1 MAKTTIISLVHSAF
15 IILNSKFRIKMTYS
29 ETLEWMFNKL
39 PMYQRIGAAAYKADL
54 NNTIQLL
61 QLLDNPQNNFKSV
74 HVAGTNGK
82 GSVSHML
89 ASVFQEAGYKTGLY
103 TSPHLRDFR
112 ERIRID
118 GEMIPEENVTQF
130 IETYKN
136 KFETM
141 ELSFFEMT
149 VGMAF
154 DYFAKEKVDIAIVE
168 VGMGGRLDSTNLIT
182 PELSVITNIDF
193 DHMKFLGDTRAEIAY
208 EKAGIIKP
216 GIPVVIG
223 ETHPE
228 TAQVFI
234 DKAKECNSPIYF
246 ADQIFDCDKIHIESA
261 IVQKFDI
268 WKNSEL
274 YMEALETPLMGN
286 YQRKNLTTVM
296 CALDLLC
303 SKFDLSEGDIRDG
316 IRKVIRNTHLMG
328 RWQILCKD
336 PLTVA
341 DTGHNV
347 AGITEVVR
355 QLAEM
360 QYGKLHFVLGM
371 VNDKDID
378 SVLQLLPRNADYY
391 FCKAN
396 IPRGLDANILAEKA
410 FEMGLRGQVFESVS
424 HAYRSAVNNAHF
436 GDLVFVG
443 GSNFTV
449 AEVV

>member
-1 MAKTTIISLVHSAF
+1 MNYT
-15 IILNSKFRIKMTYS
+15 
-29 ETLEWMFNKL
+29 ETLDWMFNKL

-61 QLLDNPQNNFKSV
+61 QLLDNPHHNFKSV

-82 GSVSHML
+82 GSTSHML

-112 ERIRID
+112 ERIRIN
-118 GEMIPEENVTQF
+118 GEMIPEENVVQF
-130 IETYKN
+130 IEQYKD
-136 KFETM
+136 KFESM

-154 DYFAKEKVDIAIVE
+154 DYFSKEKVDIAIVE

-182 PELSVITNIDF
+182 PELSIITNIDF
-193 DHMKFLGDTRAEIAY
+193 DHMKYLGDTRAKIAY

-228 TAQVFI
+228 TQQVFI

-246 ADQIFDCDKIHIESA
+246 ADEVFECDKIHIQSQTE
-261 IVQKFDI
+261 QQFDV
-268 WKNSEL
+268 WKGSEL
-274 YMEALETPLMGN
+274 YMEALEIPLMGN
-286 YQRKNLTTVM
+286 YQQKNLTTVM
-296 CALDLLC
+296 CALDLLRT
-303 SKFDLSEGDIRDG
+303 KFTLTDDDIRDG
-316 IRKVIRNTHLMG
+316 IGKVIRNTHLMG

-336 PLTVA
+336 PLIIA

-347 AGITEVVR
+347 AGITEVVL

-360 QYGKLHFVLGM
+360 QYDKLHFVLGM

-378 SVLQLLPRNADYY
+378 SILQLLPRGAEYY
-391 FCKAN
+391 FCKAD
-396 IPRGLDANILAEKA
+396 IPRGLDANILAQKA
-410 FEMGLRGQVFESVS
+410 FDLGLRGLVYESVS
-424 HAYRSAVNNAHF
+424 HAYRSAVNNARF
-436 GDLVFVG
+436 GDIVFIG

>member
-1 MAKTTIISLVHSAF
+1 MNYT
-15 IILNSKFRIKMTYS
+15 
-29 ETLEWMFNKL
+29 ETLDWMFNKL
-39 PMYQRIGAAAYKADL
+39 PMYQRIGGAAYKADL

-61 QLLDNPQNNFKSV
+61 DLLDNPHRKFKSV

-82 GSVSHML
+82 GSTSHML

-112 ERIRID
+112 ERIRIN
-118 GEMIPEENVTQF
+118 GEMIPEENVVSF
-130 IETYKN
+130 IEAYKDE
-136 KFETM
+136 FEKM

-154 DYFAKEKVDIAIVE
+154 DYFAKEQIDIAIVE

-182 PELSVITNIDF
+182 PEVSVITNIGL
-193 DHMKFLGDTRAEIAY
+193 DHVKFLGDTMEKIAS

-216 GIPVVIG
+216 NIPVVIG
-223 ETHPE
+223 ETQPE
-228 TAQVFI
+228 THQVFE
-234 DKAKECNSPIYF
+234 DKARECNSPIYF
-246 ADQIFDCDKIHIESA
+246 ADQIFDCDKIHIESNT
-261 IVQKFDI
+261 VQKFDL
-268 WKNSEL
+268 WKSSEL
-274 YMEALETPLMGN
+274 YLEAVEIPLLGN
-286 YQRKNLTTVM
+286 YQQKNLTTVI
-296 CALDLLC
+296 CALDLLRK
-303 SKFDLSEGDIRDG
+303 KFNISDDNIRDG
-316 IRKVIRNTHLMG
+316 ITKVIYNTHLMG
-328 RWQILCKD
+328 RWQILGTD
-336 PLTVA
+336 PLTIA

-360 QYGKLHFVLGM
+360 QYSKLHFVIGM

-378 SVLQLLPRNADYY
+378 HVLQLLPHNCEYY
-391 FCKAN
+391 FCKAD

-410 FEMGLRGQVFESVS
+410 FAYGLRGQVYESVS
-424 HAYRSAVNNAHF
+424 HAYHSAINAAHF
-436 GDLVFVG
+436 DDVVFVG

>member
-1 MAKTTIISLVHSAF
+1 
-15 IILNSKFRIKMTYS
+15 MTYQ

-61 QLLDNPQNNFKSV
+61 QMLDNPHRNFKSI

-82 GSVSHML
+82 GSTSHML

-103 TSPHLRDFR
+103 TSPHLIDFR
-112 ERIRID
+112 ERIRIN
-118 GEMIPEENVTQF
+118 GEMIPEENVVQF
-130 IETYKN
+130 IDIYKD
-136 KFETM
+136 KFEAM

-154 DYFAKEKVDIAIVE
+154 DYFSKEQVDIAIIE

-182 PELSVITNIDF
+182 PELSIITNIDF
-193 DHMKFLGDTRAEIAY
+193 DHMKFLGDTRAKIAY

-228 TAQVFI
+228 TQQVFI
-234 DKAKECNSPIYF
+234 DKAQECHSPIYF
-246 ADQIFDCDKIHIESA
+246 ADQIFACDKIHIESNTE
-261 IVQKFDI
+261 QQFDV
-268 WKNSEL
+268 WKQSEL
-274 YMEALETPLMGN
+274 YMEALEIPLMGN
-286 YQRKNLTTVM
+286 YQQKNLTTVM
-296 CALDLLC
+296 CALDLLRD
-303 SKFDLSEGDIRDG
+303 KFRLSEDDIRSG
-316 IRKVIRNTHLMG
+316 IAKVVNNTHLMG
-328 RWQILCKD
+328 RWQILGKE
-336 PLTVA
+336 PLIIA

-347 AGITEVVR
+347 AGITEVVQ

-360 QYGKLHFVLGM
+360 NYERLHFVLGM

-378 SVLQLLPRNADYY
+378 SVLQLLPHGAEYY
-391 FCKAN
+391 FCKAD
-396 IPRGLDANILAEKA
+396 IPRGLDAHILAQKA
-410 FEMGLRGQVFESVS
+410 FDMGLRGQVYESVS

-436 GDLVFVG
+436 DDIVFIG